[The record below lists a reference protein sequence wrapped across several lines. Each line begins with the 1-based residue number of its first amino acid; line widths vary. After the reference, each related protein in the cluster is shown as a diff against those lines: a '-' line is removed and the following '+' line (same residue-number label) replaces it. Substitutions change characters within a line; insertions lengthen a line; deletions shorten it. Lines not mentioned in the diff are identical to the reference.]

1 MYSAA
6 IRTCCNIFLFVE
18 LMACIIYLVSGP
30 FCGSY
35 ILISL
40 ERIYIYVVRKFEEAL
55 CISFLHCRCLVST
68 RRICPLGCWI
78 QAWNKRILPWS
89 WQTWYRLCAVV
100 EVQLRQLL
108 NEIGTF
114 FSPFLN
120 NLEGCVPFYITEE
133 DKRGG
138 KHH

>member
-6 IRTCCNIFLFVE
+6 IRTCCNIFLFAE
-18 LMACIIYLVSGP
+18 LVACIIYLVSGP

-68 RRICPLGCWI
+68 RVCPLGCWI
-78 QAWNKRILPWS
+78 QAWNKRTENAAMEP
-89 WQTWYRLCAVV
+89 ADPVKV
-100 EVQLRQLL
+100 ENISFLFR
-108 NEIGTF
+108 NGN
-114 FSPFLN
+114 FS
-120 NLEGCVPFYITEE
+120 
-133 DKRGG
+133 DMA
-138 KHH
+138 